1 MMTKTSKKSASFS
14 SSTSTFSYSYE
25 EHGIRDQG
33 VREQLET
40 SAAHIFDL
48 GRRTTEQTFEL
59 GDHLAQAA
67 DLLADGRFDKWVKM
81 RCGLAPRSA
90 RNYTAVFRNLSSYR
104 DDLVDLSV
112 GATVLF
118 HLSSATPDQ
127 VKAAITFAEEN
138 KRLQVADVKAIL
150 NGSDEEDDKPE
161 KDDQFRAGGI
171 AGLKALIADKFREG
185 LKAFIT
191 HVIAICQ
198 AIEIALAKPRVI
210 KEALAKEIQDIAR
223 VARQELESLALFIEP
238 ELDWGRNTKP
248 TKFPKKSGWA
258 EVNDTLYTLGG
269 IDSWPKSKEM
279 RDWLALHVLPVLG
292 WAVSK
297 QRKPE
302 WPLVAAQ
309 TSASEAAGP
318 VEAASVADR
327 HDVAPEMSDEVT
339 TSADVTD
346 DGIARFGKA
355 LEEATGGFMMV
366 TREVP
371 RNRKQFAMV
380 PPLADDAVVEAE
392 PMPAVMP

>member
-1 MMTKTSKKSASFS
+1 MRTKTTNTTRTAA
-14 SSTSTFSYSYE
+14 FSYDYKE
-25 EHGIRDQG
+25 EGIEQM
-33 VREQLET
+33 REQLET

-67 DLLADGRFDKWVKM
+67 DLLADGRFDRWVKV
-81 RCGLAPRSA
+81 RCDLAARSA
-90 RNYTAVFRNLSSYR
+90 RNYMAVFRNLSSYR

-112 GATVLF
+112 GSTVLF

-127 VKAAITFAEEN
+127 VKAAIAFAEEN

-150 NGSDEEDDKPE
+150 NGGEEGEDKLE
-161 KDDQFRAGGI
+161 KDDQSNIGGI
-171 AGLKALIADKFREG
+171 TGLKALIAVKFREG
-185 LKAFIT
+185 LKAFIA
-191 HVIAICQ
+191 HVVAICQ
-198 AIEIALAKPRVI
+198 AIEAALAKPRVI

-238 ELDWGRNTKP
+238 DLDWGRNTKP
-248 TKFPKKSGWA
+248 TKFPRNSGWA
-258 EVNDTLYTLGG
+258 EVNETLYTLGG

-297 QRKPE
+297 ERKPE
-302 WPLVAAQ
+302 WPLLAAK
-309 TSASEAAGP
+309 TSAPEAAVP
-318 VEAASVADR
+318 VEADSAVDR
-327 HDVAPEMSDEVT
+327 HNVAPEMSDEVT
-339 TSADVTD
+339 TGADVTD

-355 LEEATGGFMMV
+355 LEEATGGFMTV
-366 TREVP
+366 IREVP
-371 RNRKQFAMV
+371 RNRKQFAKV

-392 PMPAVMP
+392 PMPAVTP

>member
-1 MMTKTSKKSASFS
+1 M
-14 SSTSTFSYSYE
+14 
-25 EHGIRDQG
+25 
-33 VREQLET
+33 REQLET

-90 RNYTAVFRNLSSYR
+90 RNYTAVFRNLAPYR

-118 HLSSATPDQ
+118 HLSSATADQ
-127 VKAAITFAEEN
+127 VKAAISFAEEN
-138 KRLQVADVKAIL
+138 GRLQVADVKAIL
-150 NGSDEEDDKPE
+150 AGGEEGGDKPE
-161 KDDQFRAGGI
+161 TGDQYRVGGVG
-171 AGLKALIADKFREG
+171 GLKALIAIKVRDG
-185 LKAFIT
+185 LKAFTT

-198 AIEIALAKPRVI
+198 AIEAALAKSRVI

-238 ELDWGRNTKP
+238 DLDWGRNTKP
-248 TKFPKKSGWA
+248 TKFPKKTGWA

-269 IDSWPKSKEM
+269 VDAWPKSKEM

-297 QRKPE
+297 ERAPE
-302 WPLVAAQ
+302 WPLAVTDAP
-309 TSASEAAGP
+309 ASEPMVLEEADSAGDRQ
-318 VEAASVADR
+318 EADPAMPDEVSKDAD
-327 HDVAPEMSDEVT
+327 VSDE
-339 TSADVTD
+339 A
-346 DGIARFGKA
+346 IERFGAA
-355 LEEATGGFMMV
+355 LEEATGGLMTV
-366 TREVP
+366 SREAP
-371 RNRKQFAMV
+371 RNRKQFAKV
-380 PPLADDAVVEAE
+380 PPLADDAVVEVE
-392 PMPAVMP
+392 PATAVTP